1 MRIAVVAN
9 GEWDQEWGK
18 RELAAYDRLIAV
30 DGGGNHIVRAGFVP
44 DALLGDLDSAEPETL
59 EICRQ
64 KGTVIVCYP
73 AEKDETDLELALEY
87 AVKLMEQEEGTVKA
101 EKAGVQ
107 GWESQDVFLLGAMGG
122 RIDHLL
128 GNLFLLQ
135 GFLKRGVRIRM
146 KGPDQELWLLE
157 GLGKLTGKKGQK
169 LSVIPITAKAVV
181 RTEGLYYPLYDE
193 ILYRDSPRGISN
205 VFLGEDAIVDV
216 SEGTALIVVLSPDNR
231 R

>member
-1 MRIAVVAN
+1 MAN

-18 RELAAYDRLIAV
+18 EELAAYNRLIAA
-30 DGGGNHIVRAGFVP
+30 DGGSNHIVRAGFVP

-59 EICRQ
+59 EVCRQ
-64 KGTVIVCYP
+64 KGTVILSYP

-87 AVKLMEQEEGTVKA
+87 AVKLMEQEEGTIK
-101 EKAGVQ
+101 EI
-107 GWESQDVFLLGAMGG
+107 FLLGAMGG

-135 GFLKRGVRIRM
+135 GLLKRGVRIRM
-146 KGPDQELWLLE
+146 KGPGQELWLLE

-169 LSVIPITAKAVV
+169 LSVIPITEKAVV

>member
-18 RELAAYDRLIAV
+18 EELAAYNRLIAA
-30 DGGGNHIVRAGFVP
+30 DGGSNHIVRAGFVP

-59 EICRQ
+59 EVCRQ
-64 KGTVIVCYP
+64 KGTVILSYP

-87 AVKLMEQEEGTVKA
+87 AVKLMEQEEGTIK
-101 EKAGVQ
+101 EI
-107 GWESQDVFLLGAMGG
+107 FLLGAMGG

-135 GFLKRGVRIRM
+135 GLLKRGVRIRM
-146 KGPDQELWLLE
+146 KGPGQELWLLE

-169 LSVIPITAKAVV
+169 LSVIPITEKAVV